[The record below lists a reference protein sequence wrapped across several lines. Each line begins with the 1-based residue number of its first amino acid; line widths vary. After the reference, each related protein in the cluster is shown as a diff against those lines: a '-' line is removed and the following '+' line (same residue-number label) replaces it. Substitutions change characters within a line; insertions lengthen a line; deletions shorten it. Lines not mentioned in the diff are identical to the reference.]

1 MREQEA
7 LDPVAPE
14 KKQKRHFILLVLL
27 LAVVF
32 IFAGQLIGFVLM
44 DIVAHLVPNASDS
57 VVFLF
62 DYLAFIGIDALVLLY
77 CAKFEKDIFRSFL
90 SARHGSRGNTGKN
103 FALGLLFGFLLNGCC
118 ILVAWLHGDLDFS
131 VGRFDLVYLLAALL
145 CVIVQ
150 SGAEELVTRGY
161 MLGALR
167 RRYPVW
173 LAIAANALLFGA
185 LHLANPGFTVLSML
199 EIVCIGLVL
208 SFVVYDLDSIWMA
221 IAIHTAWNF
230 TQNFLFGLPNSGIV
244 SKGSFLH
251 LEAAK
256 DSAFYDVGFGV
267 ESTVT
272 AVLVV
277 ALFGAAV
284 VLYARKKNRGETEQS
299 IITEERT

>member
-1 MREQEA
+1 MNEQEA
-7 LDPVAPE
+7 LDSVAPE
-14 KKQKRHFILLVLL
+14 KKKKRHFILLVLV
-27 LAVVF
+27 LAVAF
-32 IFAGQLIGFVLM
+32 IFVGQLIGFVLM
-44 DIVAHLVPNASDS
+44 DIMAHLVPNASDS
-57 VVFLF
+57 VIFLF

-77 CAKFEKDIFRSFL
+77 CAKFAKDVFRGFL
-90 SARHGSRGNTGKN
+90 SAKHGSRGNTGKN
-103 FALGLLFGFLLNGCC
+103 FALGLLFGFLMNGCC

-131 VGRFDLVYLLAALL
+131 VGRFELLYLLAALL
-145 CVIVQ
+145 CVCVQ

-167 RRYPVW
+167 QRYPVW
-173 LAIAANALLFGA
+173 LAIAVNALLFGA
-185 LHLANPGFTVLSML
+185 LHLANPGITALSL
-199 EIVCIGLVL
+199 LGIVCIGLAL
-208 SFVVYDLDSIWMA
+208 SFVVYYLDSIWMA

-244 SKGSFLH
+244 SQGSFLH

-277 ALFGAAV
+277 ALFAAAV
-284 VLYARKKNRGETEQS
+284 VLYARKKQAACESN
-299 IITEERT
+299 